1 MKPTP
6 SKKLASLPPYLFVR
20 LAQLKAQ
27 AEAAGLEV
35 IDLGQGS
42 PDLPS
47 PEHVVRGLKNAI
59 DDPRTHRYP
68 AAAGMPRL
76 RQAIAGWYKRR
87 FNVNLDPDAEVLPL
101 IGSKEG
107 IAHLLM
113 ALLDPGQGVLVPN
126 PCYPV
131 HYNGPILAG
140 GKVHI
145 MPLSEANGFVPD
157 LRKITP
163 AAARN
168 SKVMILNYPNN
179 PTGAVLPDNRPLEAA
194 LAFARKY
201 GCLIAYDNA
210 YSELCFDGYK
220 APSILQLP
228 GAIDHAV
235 EFHSLSKTYSMAGW
249 RIGFAVGNADAIA
262 SLAKFKGFLDY
273 GIPGFIQQAAIE
285 ALEGPQDYVGK
296 AAQTYQRR
304 RDALVKA
311 LASVGW
317 EAPTPRATMYV
328 WAKIPKAAQKLGSLK
343 FCERLILEHGV
354 VISPGVGFGP
364 HGEGYVRISLI
375 APEAK
380 LEEAAQR
387 IGRFLAAL
395 GSKPAKKSVRA

>member
-20 LAQLKAQ
+20 LAALKAQ
-27 AEAAGLEV
+27 ALASGLEV

-47 PEHVVRGLKNAI
+47 PENVVSALKAAI
-59 DDPRTHRYP
+59 DDKATHRYP
-68 AAAGMPRL
+68 AAQGMPKL

-87 FNVNLDPDAEVLPL
+87 FNVTLDADTEVLPL

-140 GKVHI
+140 GKVHL
-145 MPLSEANGFVPD
+145 MPLREENGFVPD

-168 SKVMILNYPNN
+168 AKVMLLNYPNN
-179 PTGAVLPDNRPLEAA
+179 PTGAVLESNQPLEDA

-201 GCLIAYDNA
+201 GCLLAYDNA
-210 YSELCFDGYK
+210 YSELTFDGYK

-235 EFHSLSKTYSMAGW
+235 EFHSFSKSYSMAGW

-285 ALEGPQDYVGK
+285 ALNGPQDYVAR
-296 AAQTYQRR
+296 AAQTYQTR

-311 LASVGW
+311 LASIGW
-317 EAPTPRATMYV
+317 ETPLPRATMYV
-328 WAKIPKAAQKLGSLK
+328 WAKLPKAAQKLGSLK

-354 VISPGVGFGP
+354 VTAPGVGFGP
-364 HGEGYVRISLI
+364 HGEGFVRISLI
-375 APEAK
+375 APEPQ
-380 LEEAAQR
+380 LEEAASR
-387 IGRFLAAL
+387 IGQFLTSL
-395 GSKPAKKSVRA
+395 SRKSVRA